1 MKQILLIE
9 DDPQIRELVQD
20 YFDEKADG
28 EMTLLCAK
36 TGKEGI
42 NMLAGNAY
50 DLVLLDVMLPGING
64 FEICR
69 IIRKNS
75 IVPILFLTAM
85 GREEDV
91 LYGFSLGCDD
101 YIVKPFSLAQLLAK
115 VRALLNRAGGTVINQ
130 TICCGTIRMN
140 IAAMKVYADGR
151 EVELP
156 PKEYEI
162 LKLLMENPNR
172 VFSRDELVTRLW
184 GYDADVV
191 DRVVDNHVKNL
202 RRLLGQ
208 AGGAIRTL
216 YKKGY
221 RLEQKENGNGNSE
234 EQKLE
239 QRSDSI

>member
-1 MKQILLIE
+1 MKQILLVE

-20 YFDEKADG
+20 YFDVKAG
-28 EMTLLCAK
+28 EELSLLCAK
-36 TGKEGI
+36 TGREGI
-42 NMLAGNAY
+42 TMLEENTY

-69 IIRKNS
+69 MIRRTSII
-75 IVPILFLTAM
+75 PILFLTAM

-115 VRALLNRAGGTVINQ
+115 VRALLNRAGGTIINQ
-130 TICCGTIRMN
+130 TLSCGDVSMN
-140 IAAMKVYADGR
+140 IAEMKVRAAER

-162 LKLLMENPNR
+162 LKLLLENPNR
-172 VFSRDELVTRLW
+172 VFSRDELVVKLW

-202 RRLLGQ
+202 RRLLGPS
-208 AGGAIRTL
+208 GEAIKTL

-221 RLEQKENGNGNSE
+221 RLEKKVNGNEDEQKTESE
-234 EQKLE
+234 E
-239 QRSDSI
+239 